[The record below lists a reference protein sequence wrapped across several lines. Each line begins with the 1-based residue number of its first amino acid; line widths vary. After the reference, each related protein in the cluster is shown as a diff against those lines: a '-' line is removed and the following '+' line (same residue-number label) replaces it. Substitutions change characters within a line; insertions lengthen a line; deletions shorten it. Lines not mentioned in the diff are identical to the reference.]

1 MNPVAIAA
9 AYARALGAN
18 GPAETVQLVRMGD
31 SNTYLAQAWVTDFVP
46 MDLAGANEQGK
57 RNAIVLASSV
67 ALSGF
72 PLPFKPK
79 MDRLIWG
86 LTGTP
91 KSNVI
96 NKVDDATR
104 RVQSQLVAYELD
116 LDGA

>member
-1 MNPVAIAA
+1 MNPVAVQA

-67 ALSGF
+67 AASGF
-72 PLPFKPK
+72 PLPFVPK
-79 MDRLIWG
+79 SDRLKWG
-86 LTGTP
+86 LNGAP
-91 KSNVI
+91 KTNVI
-96 NKVDDATR
+96 TKVDDATR
-104 RVQSQLVAYELD
+104 RINSVLVAYELD